1 MTTRLKG
8 KGRGTGRGRATAP
21 DVAGQN
27 LSDRPWCG
35 PDVPHGFVD
44 QRIEEGKSGVEITK
58 AIGHHFEARPRTI
71 KPGTEGIRVVRAST
85 NDQVDPSANVRYKN
99 LWLCNGFD
107 DVRNSGAQPEYY
119 ADPKDKTLFHALS
132 GGKRNEVWEYLREHH
147 PNHRHVKSFEGFK
160 VWCYNADLAADESTQ
175 RFIVWAG
182 NNLNSIAVG
191 ATLPDRL
198 EAAMETSFVFGVCVC
213 VCVYACAGWIEL
225 PS

>member
-8 KGRGTGRGRATAP
+8 KGRGNGRGRATAP
-21 DVAGQN
+21 VVAGQN

-107 DVRNSGAQPEYY
+107 DMRNSGAQPEYY
-119 ADPKDKTLFHALS
+119 DALKDGGFYDGRKKLLKAAWDEIQRAAALPLPAAALKIEEKDGVYIRAGTS
-132 GGKRNEVWEYLREHH
+132 VPDRAGQEVRAALREWY
-147 PNHRHVKSFEGFK
+147 E
-160 VWCYNADLAADESTQ
+160 
-175 RFIVWAG
+175 
-182 NNLNSIAVG
+182 
-191 ATLPDRL
+191 
-198 EAAMETSFVFGVCVC
+198 ETGRRGGGPRCRRTS
-213 VCVYACAGWIEL
+213 ARR
-225 PS
+225 